1 MGNGYIIHY
10 GTPRHSGRYPW
21 GSGKDPY
28 QRNSE
33 FLKTIREY
41 RRNGMSDKEI
51 SEAVGMS
58 INDFRARMALA
69 NEEKTAAD
77 RATVYRLREKGM
89 SKAAIA
95 ERTGLSE
102 GTVRNWLKDTETVRV
117 SKTENIANELKKEV
131 DEKTYIDVGLGTN
144 AYLGCSKEM
153 LRNSLQMLEDEGY
166 HVYPIK
172 IQQVSNGKDET
183 LKVLTKPDVTFGDAK
198 RNQDQIGLISVIDM
212 PDVDEKTKL
221 GLDPNTLNVA
231 VDLDRIKINYG
242 DQTGNQK
249 DGVIELRRGVE
260 ELSLGGAMYAQV
272 RIPVEDENGE
282 KYYLKGMALYSD
294 NMPPGKDIIFN
305 TSHKSDEPLKDVIKP
320 VKDDPDN
327 PFKSTIRQ
335 RYYIDSN
342 TGEKKLSPIN
352 IVGDKEGMGVEGAW
366 DDWSKTIASQ
376 FLSKQP
382 LDTAKKQLKLSI
394 DIENERFNEINSLTN
409 PVIRK
414 KLLMEFG
421 DECDTKAEN
430 LKATSFPGQVSRVI
444 LPIPSMKDDEV
455 YDEDFKNGEKV
466 ILIRYPH
473 AGPFE
478 IPLLT
483 VNNRQAE
490 AKNVLG
496 GAKDAIGINANVAKK
511 LSGADF
517 DGDTVVVIPVRNQN
531 FNVAPMLEK
540 LKDFDPHEEYKGY
553 EGMKV
558 MSESNKGKEM
568 GKISNLITDM
578 SLQGASD
585 DEIVRAVK
593 HSMVVIDAPK
603 HELDYKRSYEE
614 NKIAELKEIYQK
626 NPESDSKHGAS
637 TLISKAK
644 SERRINEVAL
654 RTYKDG
660 GPIDP
665 ETGEYVYVE
674 TGKTHYKYKRNPDT
688 GRMEPYG
695 EPIRNITKTT
705 AMTLAKDARELSSGT
720 RMEELYADYA
730 NELKALG
737 NKARKT
743 ALEVPNATQNSQ
755 AAAQYADEV
764 QSLRAKYRTSLLNKP
779 RERRAQLIAGKV
791 VRNAR
796 YNNPDMDKDDLK
808 KIKQQAIKEARRRT
822 GAERYKW
829 EITSKEWDAI
839 QAGAMPHQMLVDIFD
854 SMDSETLVKLA
865 MPHTP
870 TGMSSSQKDMARSMI
885 ARGYTYSE
893 VADRFGVSAS
903 TVKDN
908 VG

>member
-1 MGNGYIIHY
+1 MPNGYIIHY

-33 FLKTIREY
+33 FLKTVRDY

-51 SEAVGMS
+51 SEAIGMP
-58 INDFRARMALA
+58 IKDFRARMALA

-77 RATVYRLREKGM
+77 RAMVYRLREKGM

-95 ERTGLSE
+95 ERVGVSE
-102 GTVRNWLKDTETVRV
+102 GTVRNWLNDTETVRV

-131 DEKTYIDVGLGTN
+131 DDKTYIDVGLGTN

-153 LRNSLQMLEDEGY
+153 LRNSLQKLKDEGY

-172 IQQVSNGKDET
+172 IKQVSNGKDET
-183 LKVLTKPDVTFGDAK
+183 LQVLTKPEITFNETMK
-198 RNQDQIGLISVIDM
+198 NRDQIGLISVIDM
-212 PDVDEKTKL
+212 PEVDAKTTL
-221 GLDPNTLNVA
+221 GLDPDTLNVA
-231 VDLDRIKINYG
+231 VDINRIKINYG
-242 DQTGNQK
+242 DQTGDQK
-249 DGVIELRRGVE
+249 DGTIELRRGVE
-260 ELSLGGAMYAQV
+260 DLSLGGDVYTQV
-272 RIPVEDENGE
+272 RIPVQDENGE

-305 TSHKSDEPLKDVIKP
+305 TSHKSNEPIKDVIKP
-320 VKDDPDN
+320 VKDDPEN
-327 PFKSTIRQ
+327 PFKSTVRQ
-335 RYYIDSN
+335 KYYIDSE
-342 TGEKKLSPIN
+342 TGEKKLSAIN
-352 IVGDKEGMGVEGAW
+352 IVREEGEW
-366 DDWSKTIASQ
+366 DTWSKTIASQ

-394 DIENERFNEINSLTN
+394 DIENERFDEINSLTN

-414 KLLMEFG
+414 KLLMEYG

-430 LKATSFPGQVSRVI
+430 LKAAAFPGQVSRII
-444 LPIPSMKDDEV
+444 LPIPSMKDNEV

-478 IPLLT
+478 IPMLT
-483 VNNRQAE
+483 VNNRQEE
-490 AKNVLG
+490 AKRVLG
-496 GAKDAIGINANVAKK
+496 GGKDAIGINANVAKK

-517 DGDTVVVIPVRNQN
+517 DGDTVVVIPIRNQN
-531 FNVAPMLEK
+531 FKVTPMLEK

-553 EGMKV
+553 EGMKIL
-558 MSESNKGKEM
+558 SEKNKQKEM

-578 SLQGASD
+578 TIQGASE
-585 DEIVRAVK
+585 DELARAVK
-593 HSMVVIDAPK
+593 HSMVVIDAHK

-614 NKIAELKEIYQK
+614 NKIAELKELYQK
-626 NPESDSKHGAS
+626 KPDGTHGAH

-644 SERRINEVAL
+644 SERRINEVEL
-654 RTYKDG
+654 RKYKDG

-674 TGKTHYKYKRNPDT
+674 TGRTYSKYKINPET
-688 GRMEPYG
+688 GKKEPYG
-695 EPIRNITKTT
+695 EPMRYQTKTT
-705 AMTLAKDARELSSGT
+705 AMAIAKDARELSTGT
-720 RMEELYADYA
+720 KMEDLYAEYA

-743 ALEVPNATQNSQ
+743 ALEVPTSTQNSQ
-755 AAAQYADEV
+755 AAELYSNEV
-764 QSLRAKYRTSLLNKP
+764 QSLRAKYKTSLLNKP

-791 VRNAR
+791 VSNAK
-796 YNNPDMDKDDLK
+796 YNNPDIDDDDLK
-808 KIKQQAIKEARRRT
+808 KIKTQAINEARRRT
-822 GAERYKW
+822 GAQRYKW
-829 EITSKEWDAI
+829 ELTSKEWEAI
-839 QAGAMPHQMLVDIFD
+839 QAGALPHQMLVDIFD

-865 MPHTP
+865 MPKTS
-870 TGMSSSQKDMARSMI
+870 TGMSESQRSMAKTMI
-885 ARGYTYSE
+885 SRGYTYKE
-893 VADRFGVSAS
+893 VADRFGVSPS
-903 TVKDN
+903 TIKENID
-908 VG
+908 